1 MTRNPLAHW
10 KKPTPEELR
19 EFALEALAIYPDSEE
34 SVEAYKFRRMFGR
47 ERLHAPR
54 AFLEAFCWIKDVSG
68 RMRPFILNQ
77 SQRFALAQLIKRGRR
92 GECWINS
99 TGDIRFRREHHAW
112 REEDTGRIF
121 HEIPKVQRQN
131 LRRIFGPITAI
142 ILKARQ
148 LGISTLIQ
156 GLIFEAQVRGDN
168 ISAKLVSSLDKSA
181 SEVYEMQIRFVDTFG
196 GKLEHSTVRARIH
209 LPIKSRS
216 DSQNEIHFDS
226 PLGGKLT
233 SDSAQGKADPGR
245 GGTYQV
251 CHFTEVGEWPRD
263 RDTLVALDQVL
274 HVVPGTLKVIEST
287 ARGARGAFYVD
298 WKAAERGNS
307 DYVPIFIPW
316 FMRPDSWDYRIDEDE
331 RGLLQKDIDNPRF
344 GGPRE
349 ESFLL
354 AQRFFRPGKGQIRV
368 SLDQLAWRRW
378 WISNKC
384 GGQVDLF
391 HQEYPAYPEE
401 AFLSTGRPVFNQQLL
416 ANRIKEIEAQ
426 RINWVFRGE
435 MMHLDWKSLLGYYD
449 LEKKFIED
457 PEPILMP
464 DHVGPLIVWQKPIPG
479 KNYVVGSD
487 VAEGVTGGDYS
498 CASVIDGDTG
508 EIVAAY
514 RALIAPIELGKVLFR
529 LGYWYN
535 RALVAVEKNNH
546 GYATLIHLLD
556 PLQYPNVYRRMARE
570 MIGSPTLE
578 QFGWVTNVATRRSM
592 FHVFRSWFI
601 DNAKRVPWLQLLREM
616 QGMRYTDNG
625 REDHPD
631 RDQHGDRAHD
641 DTVVA
646 QAIAISVR
654 DEAHRFNWFEEPPDK
669 GPATEEEYELDE
681 FERLVADRQVSIPT
695 LR

>member
-1 MTRNPLAHW
+1 
-10 KKPTPEELR
+10 
-19 EFALEALAIYPDSEE
+19 
-34 SVEAYKFRRMFGR
+34 
-47 ERLHAPR
+47 
-54 AFLEAFCWIKDVSG
+54 
-68 RMRPFILNQ
+68 
-77 SQRFALAQLIKRGRR
+77 
-92 GECWINS
+92 
-99 TGDIRFRREHHAW
+99 
-112 REEDTGRIF
+112 
-121 HEIPKVQRQN
+121 
-131 LRRIFGPITAI
+131 
-142 ILKARQ
+142 
-148 LGISTLIQ
+148 
-156 GLIFEAQVRGDN
+156 
-168 ISAKLVSSLDKSA
+168 
-181 SEVYEMQIRFVDTFG
+181 
-196 GKLEHSTVRARIH
+196 
-209 LPIKSRS
+209 
-216 DSQNEIHFDS
+216 
-226 PLGGKLT
+226 
-233 SDSAQGKADPGR
+233 
-245 GGTYQV
+245 
-251 CHFTEVGEWPRD
+251 
-263 RDTLVALDQVL
+263 
-274 HVVPGTLKVIEST
+274 
-287 ARGARGAFYVD
+287 
-298 WKAAERGNS
+298 
-307 DYVPIFIPW
+307 
-316 FMRPDSWDYRIDEDE
+316 
-331 RGLLQKDIDNPRF
+331 
-344 GGPRE
+344 
-349 ESFLL
+349 
-354 AQRFFRPGKGQIRV
+354 
-368 SLDQLAWRRW
+368 
-378 WISNKC
+378 
-384 GGQVDLF
+384 
-391 HQEYPAYPEE
+391 
-401 AFLSTGRPVFNQQLL
+401 
-416 ANRIKEIEAQ
+416 
-426 RINWVFRGE
+426 

-449 LEKKFIED
+449 LEKKFTED